1 MNPADPQKPMNSVSG
16 LLSDQ
21 DLRRY
26 LINRGWLIPRIEGLP
41 WTENFDRAKKIQ
53 RERRKIERTERAR

>member
-1 MNPADPQKPMNSVSG
+1 MKPADPQKPAASVSG

-21 DLRRY
+21 DLRRF

-41 WTENFDRAKKIQ
+41 WAENYDRAYAIQ
-53 RERRKIERTERAR
+53 KQRRKIERTEKAR